1 MEDFQF
7 LSGIQKSLNS
17 GAFTGMQLCYQE
29 RRIYW
34 FHEEIDRV
42 IGEDRIPEN
51 LRVEKLLAGHVER

>member
-7 LSGIQKSLNS
+7 LAGIQKSLNS

-34 FHEEIDRV
+34 FHEQIDRA
-42 IGEDRIPEN
+42 IGESRIPEK
-51 LRVEKLLAGHVER
+51 LRVEKLLSEYVER